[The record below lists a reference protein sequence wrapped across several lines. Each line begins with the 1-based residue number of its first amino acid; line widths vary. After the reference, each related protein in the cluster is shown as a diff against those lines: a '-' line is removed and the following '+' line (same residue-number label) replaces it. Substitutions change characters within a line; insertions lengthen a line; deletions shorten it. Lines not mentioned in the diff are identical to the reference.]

1 MLTAI
6 YDSNCAICQT
16 TRVIMQKLDWRL
28 QIEFLDL
35 HAHEVVQRRFPNLA
49 DRDLMGAMHVVDSNQ
64 TVYSG
69 FAGIMQLLKA
79 VPLGIPFWLI
89 FRLPGLGRLGPA
101 VYRWVANHR
110 YEINRLLGIDL
121 PDNCVDGICKLPE

>member
-16 TRVIMQKLDWRL
+16 TRILMQRLDWRQ

-35 HAHEVVQRRFPNLA
+35 HAYEVVQRRFPQLEG
-49 DRDLMGAMHVVDSNQ
+49 RDLMGQMHVVDQ
-64 TVYSG
+64 AHAVYAG

-79 VPLGIPFWLI
+79 VPLGLPFWLI
-89 FRLPGLGRLGPA
+89 FSLPGFGRLGPLA
-101 VYRWVANHR
+101 YRWVAQNR
-110 YEINRLLGIDL
+110 YAINRLLGIDL
-121 PDNCVDGICKLPE
+121 PDKCVDSVCKLPE

>member
-35 HAHEVVQRRFPNLA
+35 HAHDVVQRRFPNLA
-49 DRDLMGAMHVVDSNQ
+49 DRDLMGAMHVVDSN
-64 TVYSG
+64 
-69 FAGIMQLLKA
+69 
-79 VPLGIPFWLI
+79 
-89 FRLPGLGRLGPA
+89 
-101 VYRWVANHR
+101 
-110 YEINRLLGIDL
+110 
-121 PDNCVDGICKLPE
+121 

>member
-35 HAHEVVQRRFPNLA
+35 HTYDVVQKRFPQLA
-49 DRDLMGAMHVVDSNQ
+49 DRDLMGAMHVVDQKQ

-89 FRLPGLGRLGPA
+89 FSLPGLRRLGPKS
-101 VYRWVANHR
+101 YRWVAQNR
-110 YEINRLLGIDL
+110 YAINRALGIDL